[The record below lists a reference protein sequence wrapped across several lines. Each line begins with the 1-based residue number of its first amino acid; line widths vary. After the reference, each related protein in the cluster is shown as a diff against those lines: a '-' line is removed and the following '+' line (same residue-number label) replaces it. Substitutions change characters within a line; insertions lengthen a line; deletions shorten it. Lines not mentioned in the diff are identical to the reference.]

1 MRHLLVAVALVSS
14 FTFAAPP
21 KLESLPPALRAWVP
35 WVMHAEKE
43 ASCPF
48 LHGIQTQACAWP
60 GRLALTLDDKGG
72 RFTQSFKVF
81 GPDAWLPLAGE
92 PKHWPQHVQVDG
104 HPAVVVSDSEQ
115 NPTVLLSAGEHS
127 VTGDFEWD
135 SLPEALDIPQ
145 DTGLLSLSVKG
156 QAVSIPNR
164 DGEGRVFLQRESTQ
178 EETDRVDL
186 DVHRLVTDEIPLTLV
201 TQLTLKVSGHSREV
215 LLGRAPPEGFVPME
229 LTSGLPVRVE
239 PDGHLRLQVRPGTWV
254 LQLTA
259 RGEGPIASLAR
270 PDPQGT
276 WVDGEEVWVFDAR
289 PSLRQV
295 LVEGVNAVDPTQ
307 TTLPPEWKGFP
318 AYSMGPKDVLKL
330 TERRRGDSEPAPD
343 VLNLT
348 RTLWL
353 DFDGTGYTVSDKMS
367 GQLHRSWRL
376 DVQPGTELGRVVTSG
391 SDQSITRLDAAGKAG
406 VELRQGGLAL
416 EADSRL
422 TGDISNLSAVS
433 WDADFN
439 SVHTTLQLPPGWRLI
454 SASGSDGVPG
464 TWVDRWTLFDLFL
477 VLIIA
482 AAMARLFG
490 LPWGVLAVV
499 TLGLGWQE
507 EDVPQYSWLVVLAL
521 EGLFRVLPKG
531 TLKSLF
537 KVTRFAAW
545 AALVIISV
553 MFAVQHVRE
562 GMYPA
567 LAQNNRS
574 LGGVKSYNEYNL
586 ENEAQYAR
594 SSSVVAFE
602 QNDVTKENYDGTP
615 QQQDLQQTWAASATA
630 LQGGLINAPMKVQQV
645 QKKRSFN
652 VRDYDKNAT
661 VQTGPGLP
669 RWDWR
674 PMQIRFSGPVQ
685 RDQRLS
691 LFFLGPT
698 MNLVLAFLRVVLLGL
713 LLLCVLGFP
722 GKFWPPGI
730 KKLVKLAPDEDEDPA
745 QAAGA
750 KKSSVHPERSRGGVA
765 PARTEGS
772 RPTEHSVTSRRE
784 SPSTPLSASGVRAL
798 IVLLVLLGGLNARAG
813 GEEGPEAPDAALLE
827 QLRQRLLE
835 KPDCSPS
842 CASSPRLQLEAT
854 AKVLRLRLEVL
865 SGADTA
871 VPLPGSAAQWVPE
884 TVLLDGKP
892 AAGLR
897 RQPDGTLWLAVTPGA
912 HQVVLEGALPPRDTV
927 QIALTLRPYRVE
939 AKLDGW
945 TLDGL
950 HEDGVADDN
959 LQLTRKATNDKGQGA
974 SLQVGTLPPFVRVE
988 RTLVLGLQWT
998 VETRVS
1004 RVTPVGNAV
1013 VLEVPLLTGE
1023 SVTSSDVRVQ
1033 GGKALVNM
1041 GANATEVAWSSVLE
1055 AKAPLELVAPKG
1067 LPWVEVWRLDVSP
1080 VWHVALSGIPVVHQ
1094 QDASGVRMPE
1104 WRPWPGEKV
1113 TVEVLRPEALQG
1125 QTLTIDQSSLHL
1137 TPGAR
1142 ATDVTFTANFRS
1154 SRGGLHPFTL
1164 PEGATLQNVTINGA
1178 QQPIRQEGKTV
1189 AIPLVP
1195 GSQSVVLTWREGTS
1209 MGTTWT
1215 TPAIDVGTPTVN
1227 ADIEVNVPRDR
1238 WVLLMRGPGLG
1249 PAVLFW
1255 SFLLVLLVVS
1265 VGLSRTRLTPLST
1278 VRWVLLAL
1286 GLSQVPIPAIG
1297 FVFGW
1302 LLFIGWREKTPE
1314 LTSGWFNLR
1323 QLALVGVTGVA
1334 LIILGTSVYAGLLG
1348 QPEMQVRGNGSSA
1361 SMLRWFMD
1369 RTASQYPTAWVLS
1382 VPMLVYRGAMLA
1394 WSLWM
1399 ALSLLS
1405 WLKWGW
1411 KAFATGGLWSTPK
1424 KTPPPVAP
1432 PPLPA
1437 AK

>member
-1 MRHLLVAVALVSS
+1 MRHVLVAVALVS
-14 FTFAAPP
+14 TLAAAAPP
-21 KLESLPPALRAWVP
+21 KLESLPPSLREWAP
-35 WVMHAEKE
+35 WVMHHEKD
-43 ASCPF
+43 AACPF
-48 LHGIQTQACAWP
+48 LQGSETRACAWP

-81 GPDAWLPLAGE
+81 GPDAWLPLPGE
-92 PKHWPQHVQVDG
+92 PRRWPQHVQVDG
-104 HPAVVVSDSEQ
+104 RPAVVVSDGEE
-115 NPTVLLSAGEHS
+115 NPTVLLSAGEHA

-135 SLPEALDIPQ
+135 SLPEALEIPQ
-145 DTGLLSLSVKG
+145 ATGLLSLTVKG

-178 EETDRVDL
+178 EETDRVEL
-186 DVHRLVTDEIPLTLV
+186 DVHRLVTDEIPLTLL

-215 LLGRAPPEGFVPME
+215 LFGRALPEGFVPMV

-254 LQLTA
+254 LQLSA
-259 RGEGPIASLAR
+259 RGEGPVASLSR

-276 WVDGEEVWVFDAR
+276 WVEGEEVWVFDAR

-307 TTLPPEWKGFP
+307 TTLPNEWKGLP
-318 AYSMGPKDVLKL
+318 AYAMGPKDVLKL

-353 DFDGTGYTVSDKMS
+353 DFDGTGYTVSDKLS

-391 SDQSITRLDAAGKAG
+391 ADQSITRLDAAGKAG

-422 TGDISNLSAVS
+422 SGDISHLSAVS

-454 SASGSDGVPG
+454 SASGADGVPG
-464 TWVDRWTLFDLFL
+464 TWVDQWTLFDLFL

-482 AAMARLFG
+482 VAMARLFG
-490 LPWGVLAVV
+490 LPWGVLAAV
-499 TLGLGWQE
+499 TLGLGWLE
-507 EDVPQYSWLVVLAL
+507 DDVPQYSWLVVLVL

-531 TLKSLF
+531 KLKALF
-537 KVTRFAAW
+537 KLTRFAAW
-545 AALVIISV
+545 AALIIITV

-567 LAQNNRS
+567 LAQHNRS
-574 LGGVKSYNEYNL
+574 LGGVKSYDEYNL
-586 ENEAQYAR
+586 ENVAQYAR
-594 SSSVVAFE
+594 SESVEAFE
-602 QNDVTKENYDGTP
+602 QNDADGMQEPQAQQNWPSSPPANAFKGNVQKQVTG
-615 QQQDLQQTWAASATA
+615 
-630 LQGGLINAPMKVQQV
+630 
-645 QKKRSFN
+645 KKRSFN
-652 VRDYDKNAT
+652 VRDFDKNAT

-691 LFFLGPT
+691 FFFLGPT
-698 MNLVLAFLRVVLLGL
+698 VNLVLAFLRVALLGL

-730 KKLVKLAPDEDEDPA
+730 KKLVKLAPPEEEEE
-745 QAAGA
+745 AAPPSA
-750 KKSSVHPERSRGGVA
+750 ARGLAV
-765 PARTEGS
+765 
-772 RPTEHSVTSRRE
+772 V
-784 SPSTPLSASGVRAL
+784 
-798 IVLLVLLGGLNARAG
+798 LVLLGGFNARAG
-813 GEEGPEAPDAALLE
+813 GGDLEEPEVNPQLLE
-827 QLRQRLLE
+827 QLRERLLE
-835 KPDCSPS
+835 KPDCAPS

-854 AKVLRLRLEVL
+854 TKMLRLRLEVL
-865 SGADTA
+865 SGAETA

-884 TVLLDGKP
+884 TVLLDGK
-892 AAGLR
+892 AASGLR
-897 RQPDGTLWLAVTPGA
+897 READGTLWLAVPPGA
-912 HQVVLEGALPPRDTV
+912 HQVQLEGPLPPRDTV
-927 QIALTLRPYRVE
+927 QIALPLRAYRVE

-1055 AKAPLELVAPKG
+1055 AKAPLELTAPKG

-1080 VWHVALSGIPVVHQ
+1080 VWHVALNGIPVVHQ

-1125 QTLTIDQSSLHL
+1125 QTLTVDQSSLKI
-1137 TPGAR
+1137 TAGAR
-1142 ATDVTFTANFRS
+1142 ATDVSFTANFRS
-1154 SRGGLHPFTL
+1154 SRGGLHAFTL
-1164 PEGATLQNVTINGA
+1164 PTGATLQNVTINGA
-1178 QQPIRQEGKTV
+1178 QQPIRQEGQTV

-1195 GSQSVVLTWREGTS
+1195 GSQSVVLSWREGTS

-1227 ADIEVNVPRDR
+1227 ADIEVDVPRDR
-1238 WVLLMRGPGLG
+1238 WVLLVRGPGLG

-1278 VRWVLLAL
+1278 LKWVLLAL

-1302 LLFIGWREKTPE
+1302 LLFMGWREKSPE
-1314 LTSGWFNLR
+1314 LSSGWFNLR
-1323 QLALVGVTGVA
+1323 QLALVVVTFVA
-1334 LIILGTSVYAGLLG
+1334 LIILGTSVYEGLLG

-1369 RTASQYPTAWVLS
+1369 RTATQYPTAWVLS

-1411 KAFATGGLWSTPK
+1411 KSFATGGLWRSPK
-1424 KTPPPVAP
+1424 KTPPPMAP
-1432 PPLPA
+1432 PPMPS

>member
-1 MRHLLVAVALVSS
+1 MRHALLAVAFVSS
-14 FTFAAPP
+14 LASAAGPRPESIPP
-21 KLESLPPALRAWVP
+21 SLWDWAP
-35 WVMHAEKE
+35 WVLHHEKD
-43 ASCPF
+43 ALCPF
-48 LHGIQTQACAWP
+48 LQGSETKACAWP
-60 GRLALTLDDKGG
+60 GRLALTLDDRGG

-81 GPDAWLPLAGE
+81 GRDAWLPLPGD
-92 PKHWPQHVQVDG
+92 PKRWPQHVQVDG
-104 HPAVVVSDSEQ
+104 RPAVVVSDDSE

-135 SLPEALDIPQ
+135 ALPEALEIPP
-145 DTGLLSLSVKG
+145 DTGLLTLSVKG
-156 QAVSIPNR
+156 QAVAIPNR
-164 DGEGRVFLQRESTQ
+164 DGEGRVFLQRETTQ
-178 EETDRVDL
+178 EETDRVEV

-215 LLGRAPPEGFVPME
+215 LFGRALPEGFVPME

-259 RGEGPIASLAR
+259 RGEGPIAQLSR

-307 TTLPPEWKGFP
+307 TTLPNEWKGFP
-318 AYSMGPKDVLKL
+318 AYAMGPKDVLKL

-376 DVQPGTELGRVVTSG
+376 DVLPGTELGRVVTSG
-391 SDQSITRLDAAGKAG
+391 ADQSITRLDAAGKSG

-439 SVHTTLQLPPGWRLI
+439 SVHTTLQLPPGWQLI
-454 SASGSDGVPG
+454 SASGADSVPG

-482 AAMARLFG
+482 VAMARLFG
-490 LPWGVLAVV
+490 VPWGVLAVV
-499 TLGLGWQE
+499 TLGLGWLE
-507 EDVPQYSWLVVLAL
+507 EDVPQYSWLVVLVL

-531 TLKSLF
+531 KLKSLF

-545 AALVIISV
+545 AALVVITV

-567 LAQNNRS
+567 LAQHNRS
-574 LGGVKSYNEYNL
+574 LGGVKSWSEYNL
-586 ENEAQYAR
+586 DNEAQYAR
-594 SSSVVAFE
+594 SSTVEAFE
-602 QNDVTKENYDGTP
+602 QGQAESDYDGAP
-615 QQQDLQQTWAASATA
+615 P
-630 LQGGLINAPMKVQQV
+630 QGGFQMPLVRSMDKAEPQKQVQQKQV
-645 QKKRSFN
+645 QNFKKRSFN

-674 PMQIRFSGPVQ
+674 PMQIRFSGPVE
-685 RDQRLS
+685 RVQRLS
-691 LFFLGPT
+691 FFFLGPT
-698 MNLVLAFLRVVLLGL
+698 VNLVLAFLRVFLLGL
-713 LLLCVLGFP
+713 LVLCVLGFP
-722 GKFWPPGI
+722 GNFWPPAL
-730 KKLVKLAPDEDEDPA
+730 KKWVK
-745 QAAGA
+745 
-750 KKSSVHPERSRGGVA
+750 VA
-765 PARTEGS
+765 PPEEEEKPTPPGAAARG
-772 RPTEHSVTSRRE
+772 
-784 SPSTPLSASGVRAL
+784 AAL
-798 IVLLVLLGGLNARAG
+798 LLVLLGGFNARAG
-813 GEEGPEAPDAALLE
+813 GEDEGPAAPDTELLE
-827 QLRQRLLE
+827 QLRARLLE
-835 KPDCSPS
+835 KPDCAPS
-842 CASSPRLQLEAT
+842 CASIPRLQLEAT

-865 SGADTA
+865 SGAETA

-884 TVLLDGKP
+884 TVLLDGK
-892 AAGLR
+892 AASGLR
-897 RQPDGTLWLAVTPGA
+897 REPDGTLWLAVPPGA
-912 HQVVLEGALPPRDTV
+912 HQVTLEGALPPRDTV
-927 QIALTLRPYRVE
+927 QVMLPLRAYRVE

-950 HEDGVADDN
+950 HEDGVADEN

-974 SLQVGTLPPFVRVE
+974 ALQMGTLPPFVRVE

-1013 VLEVPLLTGE
+1013 VLEVPLLIGE

-1055 AKAPLELVAPKG
+1055 AKAPLELTAPKG

-1080 VWHVALSGIPVVHQ
+1080 VWHVALNGIPVVHQ

-1125 QTLTIDQSSLHL
+1125 QTLTIDQSSLSI
-1137 TPGAR
+1137 TAGAR
-1142 ATDVTFTANFRS
+1142 ATDVKFTANFRS
-1154 SRGGLHPFTL
+1154 SRGGLHAFTL
-1164 PEGATLQNVTINGA
+1164 PPGASMQNVTINGS
-1178 QQPIRQEGKTV
+1178 QQPIRQEGQTV
-1189 AIPLVP
+1189 NIPLVP
-1195 GSQSVVLTWREGTS
+1195 GSQSVVLTWRETTS

-1238 WVLLMRGPGLG
+1238 WVLLVRGPGLG

-1265 VGLSRTRLTPLST
+1265 IALSRTKLTPLST
-1278 VRWVLLAL
+1278 LRWVLLAL

-1302 LLFIGWREKTPE
+1302 LLFLGWRARTPE

-1323 QLALVGVTGVA
+1323 QLAVVGVTFIA
-1334 LIILGTSVYAGLLG
+1334 LIILGASVYEGLLG

-1369 RTASQYPTAWVLS
+1369 RTDKQYPTAWVLS

-1399 ALSLLS
+1399 ALSLLT

-1411 KAFATGGLWSTPK
+1411 KSFSTGGLWRV
-1424 KTPPPVAP
+1424 PPPKPPPAAP
-1432 PPLPA
+1432 PPLPT
-1437 AK
+1437 K

>member
-1 MRHLLVAVALVSS
+1 MRHALLAVALLSS
-14 FTFAAPP
+14 LASAAGPRP
-21 KLESLPPALRAWVP
+21 ESIPPALWEWAP
-35 WVMHAEKE
+35 WVLHDQKDAL
-43 ASCPF
+43 CPF
-48 LHGIQTQACAWP
+48 LHGTETNACAWP

-81 GPDAWLPLAGE
+81 GRDAWLPLPGE
-92 PKHWPQHVQVDG
+92 AKRWPQHVQIDG
-104 HPAVVVSDSEQ
+104 RPAVVVSDGED
-115 NPTVLLSAGEHS
+115 NPTVLLSAGEHV

-135 SLPEALDIPQ
+135 ALPEALEIPP

-178 EETDRVDL
+178 EETDRVEL
-186 DVHRLVTDEIPLTLV
+186 DVHRLVSDEIPLTLV
-201 TQLTLKVSGHSREV
+201 TQLTLKVSGRSREV
-215 LLGRAPPEGFVPME
+215 LFGRALPEGFVPME

-239 PDGHLRLQVRPGTWV
+239 PDGHLRVQVRPGTWV
-254 LQLTA
+254 LRLSA
-259 RGEGPIASLAR
+259 RGEGPIASLQR

-276 WVDGEEVWVFDAR
+276 WVEGDEVWVFDAR

-307 TTLPPEWKGFP
+307 TTLPNEWKGFP
-318 AYSMGPKDVLKL
+318 AYAMGQKDVIKL

-343 VLNLT
+343 VLNLS

-391 SDQSITRLDAAGKAG
+391 ADQSITRLDANAKAG

-422 TGDISNLSAVS
+422 TGDIGHLSAVS

-439 SVHTTLQLPPGWRLI
+439 SVSATLQLPPGWQLI
-454 SASGSDGVPG
+454 SASGADSVPG

-482 AAMARLFG
+482 VAMGRLFG
-490 LPWGVLAVV
+490 VPWGALALV
-499 TLGLGWQE
+499 TLGLGWLE
-507 EDVPQYSWLVVLAL
+507 EDVPQYTWLVVLAL
-521 EGLFRVLPKG
+521 EGLFRVLPGGK
-531 TLKSLF
+531 LKALF

-545 AALVIISV
+545 AALVV
-553 MFAVQHVRE
+553 MTLTFAVQHVRE

-567 LAQNNRS
+567 LAQHNRS
-574 LGGVKSYNEYNL
+574 LGGVKTWSEYNL
-586 ENEAQYAR
+586 DNEAQYAR
-594 SSSVVAFE
+594 SSSVEAFE
-602 QNDVTKENYDGTP
+602 QNQNDFKGDYD
-615 QQQDLQQTWAASATA
+615 
-630 LQGGLINAPMKVQQV
+630 NAPQGNVFGLNQVQQNMPRSLNMKPPPP
-645 QKKRSFN
+645 QKALSGKKRSFN

-685 RDQRLS
+685 RDQQLS
-691 LFFLGPT
+691 LFFLGPKV
-698 MNLVLAFLRVVLLGL
+698 NLVLSFLRVFLLGL

-722 GKFWPPGI
+722 GGFWPPGL
-730 KKLVKLAPDEDEDPA
+730 KAMVKTAPPEEEEPP
-745 QAAGA
+745 AAGSA
-750 KKSSVHPERSRGGVA
+750 ARSGLA
-765 PARTEGS
+765 
-772 RPTEHSVTSRRE
+772 
-784 SPSTPLSASGVRAL
+784 
-798 IVLLVLLGGLNARAG
+798 VLLVLLGGLNARAG
-813 GEEGPEAPDAALLE
+813 GEEMPEPPENLMLE
-827 QLRQRLLE
+827 QLKARLLE
-835 KPDCSPS
+835 KPDCAPS
-842 CASSPRLQLEAT
+842 CASIPRLQLEAT
-854 AKVLRLRLEVL
+854 AKLLRLRLEVL
-865 SGADTA
+865 SGAQTA

-892 AAGLR
+892 ASGLR
-897 RQPDGTLWLAVTPGA
+897 RGEDGTLWLQVPPGA
-912 HQVVLEGALPPRDTV
+912 HQVLLEGALPPRDQV
-927 QIALTLRPYRVE
+927 QVGLPLRAYRVE

-950 HEDGVADDN
+950 HEDGVADEN
-959 LQLTRKATNDKGQGA
+959 LQLSRKATNEKGQGA

-998 VETRVS
+998 VETRVE

-1013 VLEVPLLTGE
+1013 VLEVPLLAGE
-1023 SVTSSDVRVQ
+1023 SVTSSEVRVQ

-1041 GANATEVAWSSVLE
+1041 GANVTELAWSSVLE

-1080 VWHVALSGIPVVHQ
+1080 VWHVALNGIPVVHQ

-1125 QTLTIDQSSLHL
+1125 QTLTIDQSSLSI
-1137 TPGAR
+1137 TAGAR

-1154 SRGGLHPFTL
+1154 SRGGLHAFTL
-1164 PEGATLQNVTINGA
+1164 PVGATMQNVTISGA
-1178 QQPIRQEGKTV
+1178 QQPIRQEGQTV

-1195 GSQSVVLTWREGTS
+1195 GSQQVVLTWREGTS
-1209 MGTTWT
+1209 MGTSWT
-1215 TPAIDVGTPTVN
+1215 TPAIDVGTATVN

-1238 WVLLMRGPGLG
+1238 WVLLVRGPGLG

-1265 VGLSRTRLTPLST
+1265 VGLGRTKLTPLST
-1278 VRWVLLAL
+1278 LRWVLLAL
-1286 GLSQVPIPAIG
+1286 GLSQVPIPAIV
-1297 FVFGW
+1297 FVFAW
-1302 LLFIGWREKTPE
+1302 LLFLGWREKTPE

-1323 QLALVGVTGVA
+1323 QLALVGVTGLA
-1334 LIILGTSVYAGLLG
+1334 LIVLGVSVYEGLLG

-1369 RTASQYPTAWVLS
+1369 RTAAQYPTAWVLS

-1399 ALSLLS
+1399 ALSLVS

-1411 KAFATGGLWSTPK
+1411 KSFSTGGLWRR
-1424 KTPPPVAP
+1424 PPPSP
-1432 PPLPA
+1432 PPLRSPSP
-1437 AK
+1437 